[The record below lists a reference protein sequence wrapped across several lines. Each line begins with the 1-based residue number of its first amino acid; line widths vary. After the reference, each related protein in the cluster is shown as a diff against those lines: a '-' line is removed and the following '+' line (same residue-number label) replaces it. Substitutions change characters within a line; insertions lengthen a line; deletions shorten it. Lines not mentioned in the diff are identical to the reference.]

1 MAQPDLS
8 DYVPV
13 ADRIAE
19 FRAKHPEGSLRPWD
33 LDRPWQPVQVG
44 DQWFVV
50 VVAAAYR
57 SPTDP
62 APGVG
67 MAWEPVP
74 GTTSFTRNSELQNA
88 ETAAWG
94 RAIVAALAAD
104 TKKGVASKEEVQS
117 RDGEVTVQAV
127 NTSTDRCPECHA
139 PVGRVHATRCS
150 QRQSSSA

>member
-57 SPTDP
+57 SPMDP

-74 GTTSFTRNSELQNA
+74 GTTPYTRNSELQNA

-94 RAIVAALAAD
+94 RAIVAALAGD
-104 TKKGVASKEEVQS
+104 TKKGIASKEDVQNRTS
-117 RDGEVTVQAV
+117 EDSVPGV
-127 NTSTDRCPECHA
+127 NTSGDRCSECNA
-139 PVGRVHATRCS
+139 PSGFKHATKCS
-150 QRQSSSA
+150 LRV